1 LFRIDRILIY
11 YKKMTKEDFLKE
23 FSDILQLEDP
33 ITLETE
39 LDSLEDW
46 DSLNKMSTV
55 SWFLENNIQITVNE
69 ISTFKTVCEIAERMN
84 VK

>member
-1 LFRIDRILIY
+1 
-11 YKKMTKEDFLKE
+11 MTKEDFLKE

-39 LDSLEDW
+39 LDGLEDW

-69 ISTFKTVCEIAERMN
+69 ISSFKTVGEIAERMN

>member
-1 LFRIDRILIY
+1 
-11 YKKMTKEDFLKE
+11 MTKEDFLKE

-39 LDSLEDW
+39 LDGLDDW

-55 SWFLENNIQITVNE
+55 SWFLENKIQITVAE
-69 ISTFKTVCEIAERMN
+69 VSTFKTVSEIAERMD